1 MVKNLLIWGVIAIV
15 LIAVFNQFSA
25 ISNGLPQVN
34 YTQFNS
40 DIANKKLKEV
50 HINGREITATTN
62 GNENYVTYIPYY
74 DDKLMDDL
82 VLNKVAVYG
91 QPDERPSLLANVLIS
106 WFPMAVFIGLWF
118 FVIRQMNGGGKGGPM
133 AIGKSKAR
141 MLTPDQVKTKFT
153 DVAGSEEAK
162 QEVTEV
168 VDFLRDPGKYQ
179 KLGGRIPKGI
189 LMVGPPG
196 TGKT

>member
-1 MVKNLLIWGVIAIV
+1 MSSLSVAIVLQCTMFIFFFLIVRRPPRSTLIPYTTLFRSIWGVIAIV

-91 QPDERPSLLANVLIS
+91 QPEERPSLLANILIS
-106 WFPMAVFIGLWF
+106 WFPMAVFVGLWF
-118 FVIRQMNGGGKGGPM
+118 FVMRQMNGGGKGGPM

-141 MLTPDQVKTKFT
+141 MLTPDQI
-153 DVAGSEEAK
+153 
-162 QEVTEV
+162 
-168 VDFLRDPGKYQ
+168 
-179 KLGGRIPKGI
+179 GRASCRER
-189 LMVGPPG
+189 V
-196 TGKT
+196 